1 MGKDIEYDDREDKL
15 LVFKISLI
23 PYLMKAWNKDNFEI
37 STILERYQLLPYIDA
52 SYEIYQTMG
61 VQGIIE
67 DLEEF
72 IDEQGGCVRE
82 RKKS

>member
-15 LVFKISLI
+15 LDFKISLI

-72 IDEQGGCVRE
+72 IEEQGGCVRE